1 MLIIETYLKNSNPT
15 VDYFHLTPKQKTR
28 IFTNTQTNLDFLKRS
43 QEDVGYTFDEE
54 RIWKG
59 VLPKRSPQSPIGAG
73 QNNPHQFVS
82 ELAQTKAFGDFSG
95 KQIAALNHINEVLDC
110 KELQDK
116 LPKEP
121 VVIVDATDNYQVE
134 YKMQGMKKVPLK
146 NVKHNTKKNIFNE
159 HFTFYTEGE

>member
-1 MLIIETYLKNSNPT
+1 MQIIETYLKNSNPS

-28 IFTNTQTNLDFLKRS
+28 IFNNTQTNLDYLKRS
-43 QEDVGYTFDEE
+43 KESVGYTFDEE

-82 ELAQTKAFGDFSG
+82 ELTQSKSFGDLSG
-95 KQIAALNHINEVLDC
+95 KQIAALNHINEVLAC
-110 KELQDK
+110 EELHDK
-116 LPKEP
+116 LPKDT
-121 VVIVDATDNYQVE
+121 VIIVDSSDNYQVE

-146 NVKHNTKKNIFNE
+146 NVKHYTKPNIFSQ
-159 HFTFYTEGE
+159 HFTFTGGR